1 MKDESPTLNR
11 IIADCVQAQYRYL
24 PDPADI
30 DPHDFGR
37 RVVMYRLQLAEIGR
51 FSVTQWL
58 NMATTGRL

>member
-30 DPHDFGR
+30 DPHDVGR
-37 RVVMYRLQLAEIGR
+37 RVVMYRLQLAENDVVSR
-51 FSVTQWL
+51 
-58 NMATTGRL
+58 

>member
-1 MKDESPTLNR
+1 MKDETVTMSW

-37 RVVMYRLQLAEIGR
+37 RVVMYRLQLAEIDVVSR
-51 FSVTQWL
+51 
-58 NMATTGRL
+58 